1 MSRYARFGK
10 LSPVGAV
17 DSKYFGNPGAFE
29 KDIKKNKENYKRKE
43 EEITKILEE
52 FINQD
57 TWQENNF
64 RIITKVL
71 KLLKIRYDL

>member
-1 MSRYARFGK
+1 MRK
-10 LSPVGAV
+10 LSMMGS
-17 DSKYFGNPGAFE
+17 SKYEFE
-29 KDIKKNKENYKRKE
+29 PQKFDEDIKKHRENYKRKE

-57 TWQENNF
+57 TYQDRNF

-71 KLLKIRYDL
+71 KMLKIRYDL

>member
-1 MSRYARFGK
+1 MRK
-10 LSPVGAV
+10 LSMMGS
-17 DSKYFGNPGAFE
+17 SKYEFNPEQFNE
-29 KDIKKNKENYKRKE
+29 DIKKHRENYKRKE

-57 TWQENNF
+57 TCQDRNF

-71 KLLKIRYDL
+71 KMLKIRYDL